1 MNTNREPSQSRQ
13 IAKASQEQR
22 ELLGV
27 TLSSIGDAV
36 ITTDNELSITFLNPV
51 AETLTGWTQEKA
63 TGVPLEKVFKTV
75 NEETR
80 RKVDNAATRALR
92 EAIVVDPG
100 DHTLLIAKDGTER
113 TIANSAAPIRNA
125 SKEITGIVLVFRD
138 TSERWNTERA
148 LDKALAYADDIIAT
162 LREPFVVLSHDLRIR
177 TANRSFYKSFQV
189 TQEETE
195 NHLLYDLADGA
206 WGSPRLRTLLDN
218 VLSFNQPVEDVE
230 VEHTFP
236 SLGRKTMLLNARPFP
251 PDGDNPELILL
262 AIEDITER
270 KQMEAA
276 VKVSEVRYRR
286 LFEAAKDGIL
296 ILNVSNGK
304 IIDVNPFMSDL
315 LGYPREYF
323 LEKELWEIGL
333 FQDITA
339 SQAAFKQL
347 QKRRYLR
354 YDHLPLKTNHGGQIA
369 VELVSNVYQE
379 DHEEVIQCNIRDIS
393 ERSHLENALADSEVR
408 YRRLFETAQDA
419 ILILDEPSGKILDA
433 NPFIKEMLGYSHA
446 EILGKELWQIG
457 MFRDAEENKAA
468 FRELQAKGYIRY
480 EHLPLKTKDGKP
492 NEVEFVS
499 NVYQVDHRK
508 VIQCNIRDITERSRL
523 ERQTHEQAEALAELH
538 QRKDEFLAML
548 SHELRNPL
556 AAISSALHVL
566 HLQDNGKNPI
576 QQRAMT
582 TMDRQV
588 GQLAHLVDDLLE
600 VSRVIT
606 GRIQLQLERLDLRGI
621 AEHAVEAVRPLID
634 RRKHVLSVWLPA
646 EPVWVHADPTRLEQ
660 VIVNLLSNA
669 AKYADE
675 GGHVW
680 LTVQQEDDEV
690 EVVLRVRD
698 TGLGIAPE
706 LLPRI
711 FDLFTQAHRTLDR
724 SEGGLGIGLS
734 LVQKLVELHSGTVSA
749 HSAGLG
755 QGSEFIVR
763 LPALSTA
770 GTGIAPALVEKG
782 KRSTQ
787 TSRVLV
793 VDDNVDVADMIVML
807 LQLFGHEAK
816 AAYFGQSALDLAIE
830 YKPDVV
836 LLDIGL
842 PDINGYEVA
851 RHLRKHPQ
859 TERVGLIAM
868 TGYGQDSDR
877 QLSREAGIDLHLV
890 KPVDPQ
896 KLQGLLETW
905 PKQPHS
911 TK

>member
-1 MNTNREPSQSRQ
+1 MNTNREPSESRQ
-13 IAKASQEQR
+13 TAKASQAQR
-22 ELLGV
+22 EWLRV

-36 ITTDNELSITFLNPV
+36 ITTDKELSVTSLNPA
-51 AETLTGWTQEKA
+51 AETVTGWTQEEA
-63 TGVPLEKVFKTV
+63 TGVPLERVFNTV
-75 NEETR
+75 DEETR
-80 RKVDNAATRALR
+80 RTVENAATRALR
-92 EAIVVDPG
+92 EGVVVDPG

-113 TIANSAAPIRNA
+113 TIANNAAPVRNTR
-125 SKEITGIVLVFRD
+125 KEITGIVLVFRD
-138 TSERWNTERA
+138 TSERRKTERA

-162 LREPFVVLSHDLRIR
+162 LREPFVVLGHDLRIR

-189 TQEETE
+189 TREETE
-195 NHLLYDLADGA
+195 NHLLYDLGDGA

-218 VLSFNQPVEDVE
+218 VLALNHAIEDVE

-236 SLGRKTMLLNARPFP
+236 LLGRKTMLLNARPFP
-251 PDGDNPELILL
+251 PGGKNPELILL

-276 VKVSEVRYRR
+276 VEASEVRYRR
-286 LFEAAKDGIL
+286 LFEAAQDGIL
-296 ILNVSNGK
+296 ILNVSSGK
-304 IIDVNPFMSDL
+304 IIDANPFMSDL

-333 FQDITA
+333 FQDIRA
-339 SQAAFKQL
+339 SQAAFKEL
-347 QKRRYLR
+347 QRRRYLR

-379 DHEEVIQCNIRDIS
+379 DHTEVIQCNIRDIS
-393 ERSHLENALADSEVR
+393 ERSRLEKALADSEVR

-433 NPFIKEMLGYSHA
+433 NPFIKEMLGCSHA
-446 EILGKELWQIG
+446 EIVGKELWQIG
-457 MFRDAEENKAA
+457 MFRDADENKAA

-492 NEVEFVS
+492 IEVEFVS
-499 NVYQVDHRK
+499 NVYQVDQRK

-556 AAISSALHVL
+556 SAISSALHVL
-566 HLQDNGKNPI
+566 RLQDNENPI
-576 QQRAMT
+576 QQRAMA
-582 TMDRQV
+582 TMGRQV

-606 GRIQLQLERLDLRGI
+606 GRIQLQLQRLDLRGI
-621 AEHAVEAVRPLID
+621 AEHAVEAVRPLIE
-634 RRKHVLSVWLPA
+634 RRKHVLSVSLPA
-646 EPVWVHADPTRLEQ
+646 EPVWVQGDPTRLEQ
-660 VIVNLLSNA
+660 VIVNLLGNA

-680 LTVQQEDDEV
+680 LSVQQEDDEV

-698 TGLGIAPE
+698 TGLGITPE

-734 LVQKLVELHSGTVSA
+734 LVQKIVELHSGTVSA

-770 GTGIAPALVEKG
+770 GSRIAPHPLK
-782 KRSTQ
+782 
-787 TSRVLV
+787 
-793 VDDNVDVADMIVML
+793 
-807 LQLFGHEAK
+807 
-816 AAYFGQSALDLAIE
+816 
-830 YKPDVV
+830 
-836 LLDIGL
+836 
-842 PDINGYEVA
+842 EVSCP
-851 RHLRKHPQ
+851 RKQH
-859 TERVGLIAM
+859 VCL
-868 TGYGQDSDR
+868 
-877 QLSREAGIDLHLV
+877 
-890 KPVDPQ
+890 
-896 KLQGLLETW
+896 
-905 PKQPHS
+905 
-911 TK
+911 

>member
-218 VLSFNQPVEDVE
+218 VLSFNQSVEDVE

-251 PDGDNPELILL
+251 PDGNNPELILL

-408 YRRLFETAQDA
+408 YRRLF
-419 ILILDEPSGKILDA
+419 
-433 NPFIKEMLGYSHA
+433 
-446 EILGKELWQIG
+446 
-457 MFRDAEENKAA
+457 
-468 FRELQAKGYIRY
+468 
-480 EHLPLKTKDGKP
+480 
-492 NEVEFVS
+492 
-499 NVYQVDHRK
+499 
-508 VIQCNIRDITERSRL
+508 
-523 ERQTHEQAEALAELH
+523 
-538 QRKDEFLAML
+538 
-548 SHELRNPL
+548 
-556 AAISSALHVL
+556 
-566 HLQDNGKNPI
+566 
-576 QQRAMT
+576 
-582 TMDRQV
+582 
-588 GQLAHLVDDLLE
+588 
-600 VSRVIT
+600 
-606 GRIQLQLERLDLRGI
+606 
-621 AEHAVEAVRPLID
+621 
-634 RRKHVLSVWLPA
+634 
-646 EPVWVHADPTRLEQ
+646 
-660 VIVNLLSNA
+660 
-669 AKYADE
+669 
-675 GGHVW
+675 
-680 LTVQQEDDEV
+680 
-690 EVVLRVRD
+690 
-698 TGLGIAPE
+698 
-706 LLPRI
+706 
-711 FDLFTQAHRTLDR
+711 
-724 SEGGLGIGLS
+724 
-734 LVQKLVELHSGTVSA
+734 
-749 HSAGLG
+749 
-755 QGSEFIVR
+755 
-763 LPALSTA
+763 
-770 GTGIAPALVEKG
+770 
-782 KRSTQ
+782 
-787 TSRVLV
+787 
-793 VDDNVDVADMIVML
+793 
-807 LQLFGHEAK
+807 
-816 AAYFGQSALDLAIE
+816 
-830 YKPDVV
+830 
-836 LLDIGL
+836 
-842 PDINGYEVA
+842 
-851 RHLRKHPQ
+851 
-859 TERVGLIAM
+859 
-868 TGYGQDSDR
+868 
-877 QLSREAGIDLHLV
+877 
-890 KPVDPQ
+890 
-896 KLQGLLETW
+896 
-905 PKQPHS
+905 
-911 TK
+911 